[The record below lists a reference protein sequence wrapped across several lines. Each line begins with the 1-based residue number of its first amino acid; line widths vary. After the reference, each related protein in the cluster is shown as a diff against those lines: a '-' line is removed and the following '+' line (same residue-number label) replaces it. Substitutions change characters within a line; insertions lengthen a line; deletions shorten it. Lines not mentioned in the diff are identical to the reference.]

1 MELAGLCNLADTYI
15 RIRDF
20 ERARQIL
27 DDVRLSLSKIPDEYK
42 KIFILSDLAILF
54 SAIDPDKAGKYLEQ
68 GIKRLDNVE
77 IDKKS
82 VASKRIVLAIVR
94 LNAIRPDSAFITIAL
109 EVSSKIVDPVEFV
122 DSLIAVFDIAKNDKT
137 MASEILS
144 RMSHAVEK
152 IPSPYEKASALL
164 EIIPLLMQN
173 SDEEAPVILLKKAD
187 GLTKKIN
194 IPRIA
199 DTIRD
204 KIAQMFVVFYQ
215 TYNNPKYLQN
225 AIEVTKTIDD
235 AQIRLHRLTQMG
247 QKSEYELPPHY
258 DKINVLSEKIIE
270 DGGHANQVSS
280 LEKLIRSM
288 TDRGKGAILFCDLA
302 VLFRTKGMEKISS
315 RLLQDAIKE
324 AQIIRPLSRRAYI
337 MCDIA
342 MKTHASGCEKIA
354 QEVLDQAI
362 DAATNIRQSSLRD
375 EVFDEL
381 GLAIKL
387 MQGI

>member
-1 MELAGLCNLADTYI
+1 M
-15 RIRDF
+15 
-20 ERARQIL
+20 
-27 DDVRLSLSKIPDEYK
+27 
-42 KIFILSDLAILF
+42 
-54 SAIDPDKAGKYLEQ
+54 
-68 GIKRLDNVE
+68 
-77 IDKKS
+77 
-82 VASKRIVLAIVR
+82 ASKRIVLAIVR
-94 LNAIRPDSAFITIAL
+94 LNVIRPDSAFITIAL
-109 EVSSKIVDPVEFV
+109 EVSSKIADPVEYV
-122 DSLIAVFDIAKNDKT
+122 DSLIAVFDMAKNDKK

-144 RMSHAVEK
+144 LMSHAVEK

-187 GLTKKIN
+187 ALTKKIN

-215 TYNNPKYLQN
+215 KYNNPKYLQN

-258 DKINVLSEKIIE
+258 EKIKVLSEKIIE

-302 VLFRTKGMEKISS
+302 VLFRTKGLEKISS
-315 RLLQDAIKE
+315 RLLQGAIKE

-387 MQGI
+387 MQGM